1 MASNATP
8 KPQTQ
13 QLLEAPAKVPDA
25 AAAAGKTALQPW
37 GLLCSATTAG
47 AAGSGN
53 ACVKGKK
60 VGQKETNFISA
71 P

>member
-1 MASNATP
+1 MASKATP

-13 QLLEAPAKVPDA
+13 QLLEEPAKVPDA
-25 AAAAGKTALQPW
+25 AAGKTLLQPW
-37 GLLCSATTAG
+37 GLVCPATTAG
-47 AAGSGN
+47 AVGSGN

-60 VGQKETNFISA
+60 VGQKETNFISV